1 MFVYM
6 LLCRDGSIY
15 TGTARDLEKRMR
27 DHFEKTAAVAA
38 YTRAK
43 GAKYLLG
50 AWECDTPSAAL
61 RAEYAIKTLRRT
73 EKEALLAAPET
84 LTERFPALSG
94 ERFSPLT
101 ENDPRL
107 AAVRAAYPTE

>member
-15 TGTARDLEKRMR
+15 TGTARDLRKRMR
-27 DHFEKTAAVAA
+27 DHFEKTSAVAA

-50 AWECDTPSAAL
+50 AWECGSLSLAL
-61 RAEYAIKTLRRT
+61 RAEHAIKTLTRT
-73 EKEALLAAPET
+73 EKEALLADPHSLT
-84 LTERFPALSG
+84 LRFPTLAG
-94 ERFSPLT
+94 ESFLPLA
-101 ENDPRL
+101 EDDPVL
-107 AAVRAAYPTE
+107 LAVRSAYPTE